1 MSEKTA
7 LLLIE
12 AINHIDDSLNRMI
25 FVLILLVLGKIAKT
39 LTEWL
44 R

>member
-12 AINHIDDSLNRMI
+12 VINHIEGSLDRMI
-25 FVLILLVLGKIAKT
+25 FVLILLVLGKITKT

-44 R
+44 G